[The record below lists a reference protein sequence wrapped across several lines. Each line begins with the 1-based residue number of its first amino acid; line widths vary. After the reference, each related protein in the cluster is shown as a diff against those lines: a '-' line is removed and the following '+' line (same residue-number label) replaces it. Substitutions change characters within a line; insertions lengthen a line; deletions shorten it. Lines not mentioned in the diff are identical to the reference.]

1 MLHILTNRKNRKPS
15 DISKFIGG
23 AGLVIFTICVKVETY
38 IDGVLQQTK
47 QQCNK
52 FLRLNTVSSLISS
65 ESAEIIT
72 SEFTAIYN
80 EESSGNATIQTS
92 LFTQII

>member
-15 DISKFIGG
+15 DISSFIGG
-23 AGLVIFTICVKVETY
+23 AGLVIFTICVKVETF

-47 QQCNK
+47 EKCSK
-52 FLRLNTVSSLISS
+52 FSIVHNSNSVLNSNTALINASDQ
-65 ESAEIIT
+65 T
-72 SEFTAIYN
+72 TIYSD
-80 EESSGNATIQTS
+80 ESSGNATIQTS

>member
-52 FLRLNTVSSLISS
+52 FSRLNTVSSIISS

-72 SEFTAIYN
+72 SESTAIYN
-80 EESSGNATIQTS
+80 DESSGNATIQTS